1 MDLELTID
9 DPKMYTRP
17 FTVKAAEVLIPDS
30 DVLEFVCTD
39 NEKDR
44 AHMPGQ

>member
-9 DPKMYTRP
+9 DPKMHTKP
-17 FTVKAAEVLIPDS
+17 FAVKATEVLIPDS
-30 DVLEFVCTD
+30 DVLEYVCTE

-44 AHMPGQ
+44 AHLEKE